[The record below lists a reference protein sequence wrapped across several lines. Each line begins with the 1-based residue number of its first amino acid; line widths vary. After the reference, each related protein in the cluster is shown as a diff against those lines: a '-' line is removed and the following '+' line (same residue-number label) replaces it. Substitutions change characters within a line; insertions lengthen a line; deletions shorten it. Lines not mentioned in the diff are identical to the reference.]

1 MPEIRTIECEV
12 EEIVEPLALEHKAG
26 FVVLLAVL
34 PGEDERFL
42 QGLSLALG
50 DTAGEVQIDQR
61 VVVHVEQ
68 GAAVRLLVIDRRLPC
83 LPPRGDVLLV
93 RLSVCWFSSIRTSLF
108 FFACV
113 ANCAARLSTSR
124 LCRAE
129 VPGIIERKLSK
140 NAFSIKSQFKRRLTA
155 V

>member
-1 MPEIRTIECEV
+1 MPEIGAVECEV
-12 EEIVEPLALEHKAG
+12 EEVVEPLALEHEAG

-83 LPPRGDVLLV
+83 LPPRGDVLFGEALGLLV
-93 RLSVCWFSSIRTSLF
+93 QFDKDVPFLLYLRGELRGEVEY
-108 FFACV
+108 V
-113 ANCAARLSTSR
+113 APVPSR
-124 LCRAE
+124 GSGHHRE
-129 VPGIIERKLSK
+129 EIIK
-140 NAFSIKSQFKRRLTA
+140 KRIQHKITI
-155 V
+155 

>member
-108 FFACV
+108 FFT
-113 ANCAARLSTSR
+113 CAARLSTSR